1 MADTAL
7 RCRVCETVTP
17 SRLAEQCDRCDG
29 PLDVAYDWEF
39 LRETVSRDEISAG
52 PPSLWRYA
60 PLLPVRPDGRG
71 LPAGWT
77 PLIRADRLSSLLGID
92 LWLKLE
98 TANPTQSFK
107 DRIAAVAGAATAHL
121 GLQTIC
127 CSSSGHLGDAIAA
140 EAAARGLE
148 AVILAPADAPL
159 VSSEVYGAHLVGV
172 DCSFDACHDL
182 ERRLSELFPWAF
194 LEGNLEAYAAEG
206 AKTVAYEII
215 EQFGW
220 RAPNAV
226 VCPIGSGRLFA
237 KAAQGMAELDRL
249 GWLEG
254 DVPRLYGAQAEGCSP
269 VAAAFADDRPISAV
283 ESTTFV
289 SSLAVGRPS
298 AGDLSIGAARASG
311 GGILS
316 VPEERIPNHRH
327 QLAEITGI
335 YADDAGGVAV
345 GALFEAV
352 RDGEIASGER
362 VVLVVTGTGFAT
374 TGVGPGTPL
383 IAPTVEAIL
392 NRLGLDQ

>member
-1 MADTAL
+1 MQDAAL

-29 PLDVAYDWEF
+29 PLDVAYDWDV
-39 LRETVSRDEISAG
+39 LRETVSRDDIAAG

-60 PLLPVRPDGRG
+60 PLLPVQPDGHG

-77 PLIRADRLSSLLGID
+77 PLIHADRLSSLLGIE

-107 DRIAAVAGAATAHL
+107 DRIAAIAGAATAQL

-127 CSSSGHLGDAIAA
+127 CSSSGHLGDAVGA

-159 VSSEVYGAHLVGV
+159 VSSEVYGAHLVGL
-172 DCSFDACHDL
+172 DCSFDACHEL
-182 ERRLSELFPWAF
+182 ERELSELFPWAF
-194 LEGNLEAYAAEG
+194 LEGNIEAYAAEG
-206 AKTVAYEII
+206 AKTLAYEIV
-215 EQFGW
+215 EQLGW
-220 RAPNAV
+220 NAPDAV

-237 KAAQGMAELDRL
+237 KAAQGMAELERL

-254 DVPRLYGAQAEGCSP
+254 AAPRLYGAQAEGCSP

-289 SSLAVGRPS
+289 NSLAVGRPS
-298 AGDLSIGAARASG
+298 AGDLAIGAARVSG

-316 VPEERIPNHRH
+316 VPEGRIGNHRQ

-352 RDGEIASGER
+352 RDGEIATGET

>member
-1 MADTAL
+1 MEDAAL
-7 RCRVCETVTP
+7 RCRVCETVTR
-17 SRLAEQCDRCDG
+17 SRLADQCDRCDG
-29 PLDVAYDWEF
+29 PLDVAYDWDVI
-39 LRETVSRDEISAG
+39 RRTVTRDEIEAG

-60 PLLPVRPDGRG
+60 PLLPVQPDGRG
-71 LPAGWT
+71 LPGGWT
-77 PLIRADRLSSLLGID
+77 PLIRAERLSNLLGID

-107 DRIAAVAGAATAHL
+107 DRIAAIAGASTARL
-121 GLQTIC
+121 GLQTMC

-140 EAAARGLE
+140 EAAARGME
-148 AVILAPADAPL
+148 AVVLAPAEAPL
-159 VSSEVYGAHLVGV
+159 VSSEVYGAHLVGL
-172 DCSFDACHDL
+172 DCSFDTCHDL
-182 ERRLSELFPWAF
+182 ERELSELFPWAF
-194 LEGNLEAYAAEG
+194 LEGNIEAYAAEG
-206 AKTVAYEII
+206 AKTLAFEIV
-215 EQFGW
+215 EQLGW
-220 RAPNAV
+220 HAPDAV

-237 KAAQGMAELDRL
+237 KAAQGMAELEQL
-249 GWLEG
+249 GG
-254 DVPRLYGAQAEGCSP
+254 IDGTPARLYGAQAEGCSP

-298 AGDLSIGAARASG
+298 AGDLAIGAARASG

-316 VPEERIPNHRH
+316 VPEERIASHRH

-352 RDGEIASGER
+352 RDGEIETGET

-374 TGVGPGTPL
+374 TGAGPGTSL

-392 NRLGLDQ
+392 HCLGLDQ

>member
-1 MADTAL
+1 MQDAAL

-29 PLDVAYDWEF
+29 PLDVAYDWDV
-39 LRETVSRDEISAG
+39 LRQTVSRDDIAAG

-60 PLLPVRPDGRG
+60 PLLPVQPDGHG

-77 PLIRADRLSSLLGID
+77 PLIHADRLSSLLGIEV
-92 LWLKLE
+92 WLKLE

-107 DRIAAVAGAATAHL
+107 DRIAAIAGAATAQL

-127 CSSSGHLGDAIAA
+127 CSSSGHLGDAVAA

-159 VSSEVYGAHLVGV
+159 VSSEVYGAHVVGL
-172 DCSFDACHDL
+172 DCSFDACHTL
-182 ERRLSELFPWAF
+182 ERELSELFPWAF
-194 LEGNLEAYAAEG
+194 LEGNIEAYAAEG
-206 AKTVAYEII
+206 AKTIAYEIV
-215 EQFGW
+215 EQLGW
-220 RAPNAV
+220 NAPDAV

-237 KAAQGMAELDRL
+237 KAAQGMAELERL

-254 DVPRLYGAQAEGCSP
+254 AVPRLYGAQAEGCSP

-289 SSLAVGRPS
+289 NSLAVGRPS
-298 AGDLSIGAARASG
+298 AGDLAIGAARATG

-316 VPEERIPNHRH
+316 VPEGRIGNHRQ

-352 RDGEIASGER
+352 RDGKIATGET

-374 TGVGPGTPL
+374 TGAGPGTPL
-383 IAPTVEAIL
+383 ITPTVDAIL

>member
-1 MADTAL
+1 MQDAAL

-29 PLDVAYDWEF
+29 PLDVAYDWDV
-39 LRETVSRDEISAG
+39 LRETVTRDAISAG

-60 PLLPVRPDGRG
+60 PLLPVQPDGHG

-77 PLIRADRLSSLLGID
+77 PLIHADRLSSLLGIE

-107 DRIAAVAGAATAHL
+107 DRIAAVAGTAATQL

-127 CSSSGHLGDAIAA
+127 CSSSGHLGDAVAA

-159 VSSEVYGAHLVGV
+159 VSSEVYGAHLVGL

-182 ERRLSELFPWAF
+182 ERELSELFPWAF
-194 LEGNLEAYAAEG
+194 LEGNIEAYAAEG
-206 AKTVAYEII
+206 AKTLAYEIV
-215 EQFGW
+215 EQLGW
-220 RAPNAV
+220 NAPDAV

-237 KAAQGMAELDRL
+237 KAAQGMAELERL

-254 DVPRLYGAQAEGCSP
+254 TAPRLYGAQAEGCSP

-289 SSLAVGRPS
+289 NSLAVGRPS
-298 AGDLSIGAARASG
+298 AGDLAIGAARASG

-316 VPEERIPNHRH
+316 VPEARIGNHRQ

-352 RDGEIASGER
+352 RDGEIATGET

-374 TGVGPGTPL
+374 TGGGPGTPL